1 MASWGAL
8 PLAEPRRVI
17 ERDWRFEALPELAE
31 TDSFLAYGMGRS
43 YGDSCINSQ
52 GTQLSTRQLRR
63 LIHFDTERGILRCEA
78 GVTLGDILQLIVPK
92 GWFLPVVP
100 GSRFVT
106 LGGAIANDVHGKN
119 HHSAGTFGC
128 HVRAL
133 NLLRSDGTRP
143 RCSLSD
149 NAKLFAATIG
159 GLGLTGLI
167 VDAEIDLLPISSA
180 EMEVENE
187 AFYGIE
193 QFNALSRESADWDY
207 TVSWIDT
214 SARQGHT
221 TRGIF
226 SRARHAKNGSG
237 LSPGRSSSLIK
248 VPFALPWSCV
258 NRWTVG
264 PFNRVYFWAGQRQK
278 GTRFEHYQ
286 PFFFPLD
293 SVAQWN
299 RMYGARGFFQYQ
311 CVLPPESRDDAISA
325 LLRDVRASGQASFLV
340 VLKEFGDRRSPGM
353 LSFPRPGLTL
363 ALDFPNRGQTTRHLL
378 DSFDRI
384 VRRAGGAVYPAKDA
398 RMSPDMFASAYPAV
412 ESFRAQLD
420 PKFSSA
426 FWRRV
431 QASR

>member
-167 VDAEIDLLPISSA
+167 VDAEIEKDKARTEVFSNTKLL
-180 EMEVENE
+180 M
-187 AFYGIE
+187 F
-193 QFNALSRESADWDY
+193 FMC
-207 TVSWIDT
+207 
-214 SARQGHT
+214 
-221 TRGIF
+221 F
-226 SRARHAKNGSG
+226 S
-237 LSPGRSSSLIK
+237 P
-248 VPFALPWSCV
+248 
-258 NRWTVG
+258 
-264 PFNRVYFWAGQRQK
+264 
-278 GTRFEHYQ
+278 
-286 PFFFPLD
+286 
-293 SVAQWN
+293 
-299 RMYGARGFFQYQ
+299 
-311 CVLPPESRDDAISA
+311 
-325 LLRDVRASGQASFLV
+325 
-340 VLKEFGDRRSPGM
+340 
-353 LSFPRPGLTL
+353 
-363 ALDFPNRGQTTRHLL
+363 
-378 DSFDRI
+378 
-384 VRRAGGAVYPAKDA
+384 
-398 RMSPDMFASAYPAV
+398 
-412 ESFRAQLD
+412 
-420 PKFSSA
+420 
-426 FWRRV
+426 
-431 QASR
+431 